1 MPWPQAVFEL
11 FKATFREWRE
21 DKAPRLAAALSYYT
35 VFSMAPLLVL
45 VVAVAG
51 LVFGEQAVQGHIV
64 EELEGSVGREA
75 AQLLER
81 AIAGARRPGAGA
93 MATTVGIVLLLLGA
107 SGVFGQ
113 LQDALNTVWEVKP
126 APGGGVKGL
135 LVKRLISFAAVL
147 AVGFVLL
154 VSLVASA
161 AVSATG
167 ELVAGYYP
175 RLAPALGLIDFMAS
189 LGVITLLFALLLKYL
204 PDAHISWR
212 QVWVGA
218 AFTALLF
225 VVGKSVIGFYL
236 GRTDPGSA
244 YGVAGALVVILLWVY
259 YSSLIFLFGA
269 EFTQVQGRRAGMP
282 FRPAPGAMSL
292 SERTR
297 AKEARRVEPPR
308 IPVMIAFV
316 LGWLIGR
323 SKGGS

>member
-1 MPWPQAVFEL
+1 VFEL
-11 FKATFREWRE
+11 LKATFREWRE

-75 AQLLER
+75 ASLLEQ

-93 MATTVGIVLLLLGA
+93 MATAVGIVLLLLGA

-113 LQDALNTVWEVKP
+113 LQDALNTVWGVAP
-126 APGGGVKGL
+126 APGRGIKRL
-135 LVKRLISFAAVL
+135 LVKRLISYAAVL

-175 RLAPALGLIDFMAS
+175 RLAPTLGLIDFVAS

-204 PDAHISWR
+204 PDARIPWK

-218 AFTALLF
+218 GFTALLF
-225 VVGKSVIGFYL
+225 VIGKSVIGFYL

-269 EFTQVQGRRAGMP
+269 EFTQVQARRVGTP
-282 FRPAPGAMSL
+282 SRPAPGAVSL
-292 SERTR
+292 ATPPRSEDVRL
-297 AKEARRVEPPR
+297 VEPPR
-308 IPVMIAFV
+308 IPVVIAFL